1 MSSRRLVAVFVI
13 AALLFLAVLARVTVL
28 QTVQADALRLAGK
41 SQRTTEQLLKAHR
54 GTIFDRDGADLA
66 LSVPAKTITAN
77 PKLVLDPVGTVR
89 TLTALLQL
97 PAAKQQALTEAFT
110 AKTNSF
116 VYVARQIDPQLADT
130 VVSLRLAGVSS
141 LTEDKRILP
150 DGDVGRSVIGG
161 TDPDQEG
168 TGGLEKEYN
177 DILRG
182 VDGEQSQEHDIKF
195 RSIAGGDETVAPIPG
210 SDIVLTLDRGLQYQ
224 VDAAVLQRVNAL
236 TAMGGT
242 AIVMGSKTGD
252 IYSIANVRRNSDG
265 KAEITSAN
273 LAATEPHEPGS
284 VAKVFSLSAAVN
296 EGLATPNT
304 TINVPG
310 FIVYKPVNA
319 SDEKWKFKIRDAEPH
334 NDEQMSLRDIIV
346 HSSNIGT
353 VLITQGLGTLKFGDY
368 LNKFGF
374 GSTTG
379 LGLPDESSGIIKPA
393 ADWQATEKVTP
404 RYGYGYAATSLQ
416 LIAAV
421 NTMANHGM
429 YVAPRLVLSTIDAK
443 GQTHNAP
450 PSPQH
455 EVVTPETATTMTSM
469 MKDVVCYGT
478 AKYAKVPGM
487 SVAGKTGTALLKP
500 TVDPAKALEAPTP
513 PSAPDSATDGAGQG
527 TAYET
532 DNGSKEYYST
542 FVGYFPADN
551 PQVTILVSIDRPD
564 PTNQDHLGGKAAG
577 PLFSTLATLAM
588 HELKV
593 SPTPNDTGCQNSAG

>member
-28 QTVQADALRLAGK
+28 QTVQADVLRQAGK
-41 SQRTTEQLLKAHR
+41 SQRTSEQKLKAHR

-66 LSVPAKTITAN
+66 LSVPAKTITVN
-77 PKLVLDPVGTVR
+77 PKLVVDVAGTVR

-97 PAAKQQALTEAFT
+97 PPAKQQALTEAFT

-116 VYVARQIDPQLADT
+116 VYVARQIDPQLANT
-130 VVSLRLAGVSS
+130 VVSLRMAGVSS
-141 LTEDKRILP
+141 LSEDKRILP
-150 DGDVGRSVIGG
+150 DGDVGRSVIGR
-161 TDPDQEG
+161 TDPDLEG

-210 SDIVLTLDRGLQYQ
+210 SDIVLTLDRGLQYE
-224 VDAAVLQRVNAL
+224 VENALLQRVNAL

-242 AIVMGSKTGD
+242 AIVMGTKTGD

-296 EGLATPNT
+296 EGLATPDT

-310 FIVYKPVNA
+310 FIVYKPVNS

-368 LNKFGF
+368 LNKYGF

-416 LIAAV
+416 LIAGV
-421 NTMANHGM
+421 NTIANGGM
-429 YVAPRLVLSTIDAK
+429 YVAPRLVLSTIDAH

-450 PSPQH
+450 PSPEH
-455 EVVTPETATTMTSM
+455 EVVTPQTATTMTSM
-469 MKDVVCYGT
+469 LKDVVCYGT
-478 AKYAKVPGM
+478 AKYAEVPGM
-487 SVAGKTGTALLKP
+487 SVAGKTGTALLKA
-500 TVDPAKALEAPTP
+500 TVDPAKAIDAPTP
-513 PSAPDSATDGAGQG
+513 PSLPDASTDGAGQG
-527 TAYET
+527 TAYEA

-551 PQVTILVSIDRPD
+551 PQVTVLVSIDRPD

-593 SPTPNDTGCQNSAG
+593 SPTPNDTGCQDSAG